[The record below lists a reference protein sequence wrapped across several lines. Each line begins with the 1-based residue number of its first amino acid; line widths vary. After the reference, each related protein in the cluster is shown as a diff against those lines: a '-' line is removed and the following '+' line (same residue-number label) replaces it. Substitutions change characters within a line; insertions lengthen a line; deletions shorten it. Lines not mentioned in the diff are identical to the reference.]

1 MRRTMGP
8 KRQLFRC
15 GWRTIWVLA
24 MCMVVIGRVGVKDGN
39 APPDHAA
46 LRLFGIADKP
56 GLDVLVRYW
65 VT

>member
-1 MRRTMGP
+1 
-8 KRQLFRC
+8 
-15 GWRTIWVLA
+15 
-24 MCMVVIGRVGVKDGN
+24 MVVIGRVAVKDGN